1 MVREENSPLSRSSTA
16 PRKILVTGGAGFIG
30 SHFIRHLLAE
40 KENQVVNLDALRYS
54 GNLDNLKDVEGDS
67 RYRFVHGDICD
78 AVLVD
83 KVVREHRIEAIVN
96 FAAETHVD
104 RSIVEPAGFV
114 RTDVVGTSVLL
125 EAARAAGVQRF
136 VQVSTDEI
144 YGDVPTGR
152 SSESGQLAPRSPYAA
167 SKAAGDLLALSYFT
181 TYRFPVLVTRGSNTF
196 GPNQYPEKFI
206 PLFVTNALEDQPLPL
221 YGDGLQQRDWLY
233 VQDHCEGIA
242 LMLRKGES
250 GQVYNLGAGQE
261 RPNLE
266 VAEAIL
272 GLLGKPRSLLRHVTD
287 RPGHDR
293 RYALNCEKIAKL
305 GWAPRFPFG
314 EALKTTVGWYRD
326 NASWWRKIKS
336 GEFRAYYEKMYGA
349 RLREGQGGR

>member
-1 MVREENSPLSRSSTA
+1 MR
-16 PRKILVTGGAGFIG
+16 ILVTGGVGFIG
-30 SHFIRHLLAE
+30 SHFVRHLLAE

-54 GNLDNLKDVEGDS
+54 GNLDNLKDIEGDP
-67 RYRFVHGDICD
+67 RYRFIHGDICD
-78 AVLVD
+78 AALAD
-83 KVVREHRIEAIVN
+83 KIIGEHQIEAIVN

-104 RSIVEPAGFV
+104 RSIMDPSGFV
-114 RTDVVGTSVLL
+114 RTDVVGTAVLL
-125 EAARAAGVQRF
+125 EVARAAGVPRF
-136 VQVSTDEI
+136 VQVSTDEV
-144 YGDVPTGR
+144 YGDVPKGR
-152 SSESGQLAPRSPYAA
+152 SVESDQLVPRSPYAA

-206 PLFVTNALEDQPLPL
+206 PLFLTNALEDQPLPL

-242 LMLRKGES
+242 LVLKKGMP

-261 RPNLE
+261 QPNLE

-293 RYALNCEKIAKL
+293 RYALDCEKIAKL
-305 GWAPRFPFG
+305 GWTPRFPFG
-314 EALKTTVGWYRD
+314 EALKSTVGWYRE

>member
-1 MVREENSPLSRSSTA
+1 MR
-16 PRKILVTGGAGFIG
+16 ILVTGGAGFIG
-30 SHFIRHLLAE
+30 SHFVRHLLAE

-54 GNLDNLKDVEGDS
+54 GNLDNLKDVEGDP
-67 RYRFVHGDICD
+67 RYRFIHGDICET
-78 AVLVD
+78 ALVD
-83 KVVREHRIEAIVN
+83 KVLREHRIEAIVN

-104 RSIVEPAGFV
+104 RSIMEPSGFV

-136 VQVSTDEI
+136 VQVSTDEV
-144 YGDVPTGR
+144 YGEVPKGR
-152 SSESGQLAPRSPYAA
+152 SVESDPLVPRSPYAA

-233 VQDHCEGIA
+233 VQDHCEAIA
-242 LMLRKGES
+242 LVLKKGMP

-293 RYALNCEKIAKL
+293 RYALNCEKITTL
-305 GWAPRFPFG
+305 GWTPRFPFG
-314 EALKTTVGWYRD
+314 EALKSTVGWYRE